1 VALVGSKARCL
12 SSALFFGFFLGVCL
26 AVALF
31 GQFGLGFSGFQ
42 GVFYGLLFGY
52 LGILS
57 YVLGGASCFFDIYN
71 ITYKK
76 KKKKQTNKHFIW
88 NIKIFMKRRMRNK
101 HSTEEK
107 RTYRNTCS
115 LTHLAHMISDPKH
128 SISCS

>member
-76 KKKKQTNKHFIW
+76 QTNKQTFYTEYK
-88 NIKIFMKRRMRNK
+88 NIY
-101 HSTEEK
+101 EK
-107 RTYRNTCS
+107 KNEKQAFNGREKN
-115 LTHLAHMISDPKH
+115 LPEHLQPHPSGAYDI
-128 SISCS
+128 